1 MKRTIPK
8 FVNIEIPGGN
18 YISHTK
24 PPFVIGKVST
34 FKTETELKN
43 HLEELKPYV
52 YKILDNYNI
61 SMSLWV
67 ILDDDNLDTPKE
79 EIQKVIDGMLEHYN
93 LVKVK
98 PSLKFYEKF
107 KAQKY

>member
-18 YISHTK
+18 YISHTE
-24 PPFVIGKVST
+24 PPFVIGKIST
-34 FKTETELKN
+34 FKTENELKD

-61 SMSLWV
+61 CMSLWV
-67 ILDDDNLDTPKE
+67 VLDDKELDTPKS
-79 EIQKVIDGMLEHYN
+79 EIQKVIDEMLEHYE

-98 PSLKFYEKF
+98 KSLKFYEKF
-107 KAQKY
+107 KTEKY